1 MILNYSFNVIAVIHC
16 PYFYYRP
23 DKHLINLCFV
33 GVGGYDIYIFN
44 V

>member
-1 MILNYSFNVIAVIHC
+1 MLNYAFNIIAIIHC
-16 PYFYYRP
+16 PDFCYRP

-33 GVGGYDIYIFN
+33 GVEGYDIYIFN